1 MRMTPAFGIDAVHL
15 HQMGE
20 VCTLSSCR
28 PSCYA
33 PCLAKGIEL
42 VYEDDARAFCF
53 ACMNS
58 P

>member
-1 MRMTPAFGIDAVHL
+1 MTPAFGIDAVHL